1 MPTTTSTTSSSLSA
15 SLSAR
20 RSPAD
25 QVITPPTSLPNTV
38 RNNSTTLAQT
48 TTLSNMEA
56 SIGSLDLTRPALRN
70 TTTTT
75 SSTSSLVTEPL
86 QTTDPDLTTDL
97 QGFTASTNIKVEP
110 EDPPTLAQAAK
121 ASPEVAVKQEPLI
134 SDDATKF
141 LPQASQPTIPSA
153 PGLVNPMEAE
163 VGTQGPHYIVI
174 RVSDE
179 GDFNDA
185 RRSNVWSTN
194 PMYNKALRE
203 LYSPTSQVFL
213 IFTVFMSSEFC
224 GIAKMASEMMW
235 VGERTIFDKSNL
247 RQKFKLQ
254 WVACSRVSYDSVK
267 EFTHEPIYKIIRKN
281 GCELPQDIGGGIHK
295 LLVENQ
301 PEEESQPTLALQ
313 EDDSSALDITA
324 TSFSQDMLMGEGSD
338 AQDSPTLHLNSL
350 FRDTS
355 DMDVDLPEPTTI
367 DFQNKDKDEDQNQDE
382 DDIVSDEE
390 SSSMDLDSNPDTA
403 ADLIEFPSPKAT
415 LLHSPLARK
424 RSISAD
430 GNADLSMER
439 ALADEE
445 QRQLIR
451 DRSMEPTIECTDRK
465 ADDEEEK
472 ERGDKEIE
480 KGEAVSRRDVSPIRA
495 KSPRKLDSPPPSIPS
510 RRWSP
515 SRRRSPPPPQT
526 RSSRRRSPPPPT
538 SSSRYWSPPP
548 PSLRRNRSPPPPRR
562 RPPRRRSPPPPPSH
576 YPRSPPYER
585 LGLAASTSSS
595 YGFRSPPPFPQR
607 SKDPRDRS
615 ASTYVFHS
623 GSGPNYQRDRFSNAP
638 TDPRLLASRNASGS
652 VVPQKRP
659 YDEQSGSMEDDKG
672 TVLGDAV
679 DLPASVF
686 PLEDDADD
694 GMGDHFI
701 SPTQPIN
708 PSATGASSSSSSSAA
723 PGGPSSST
731 STTPSTDPPI
741 QITSITLIPAG
752 MSKNRRKKMR
762 KEALAKPLD
771 F

>member
-25 QVITPPTSLPNTV
+25 QLIAPSTSLPNTV

-56 SIGSLDLTRPALRN
+56 SIDSLDLTRPTLRN
-70 TTTTT
+70 TTTTTTT
-75 SSTSSLVTEPL
+75 SSTSSPVTEPL
-86 QTTDPDLTTDL
+86 QTTDPDLATDL
-97 QGFTASTNIKVEP
+97 QGFTTSTNIKVEP

-121 ASPEVAVKQEPLI
+121 ASSPEVAVKQEPL
-134 SDDATKF
+134 SSEDATKF

-153 PGLVNPMEAE
+153 PGLVNPMGAE
-163 VGTQGPHYIVI
+163 VGAQDPHYIVI

-185 RRSNVWSTN
+185 RRSNIWNTN

-301 PEEESQPTLALQ
+301 PEEEPQPTLALQ

-324 TSFSQDMLMGEGSD
+324 TSFSQDMLMGEGAN
-338 AQDSPTLHLNSL
+338 AQESPTLHLNSL
-350 FRDTS
+350 FMDTS
-355 DMDVDLPEPTTI
+355 DMDVDLPEPTTN
-367 DFQNKDKDEDQNQDE
+367 DFQDKDKDEDQDKDE
-382 DDIVSDEE
+382 GDVDSDEE
-390 SSSMDLDSNPDTA
+390 SHPENSIHLHLQFLQGAGRLRDVDRLHRLKCDPLEGDHHRHQHHHPGTGPHHHHRFEGIDPLHRPVEDRHV
-403 ADLIEFPSPKAT
+403 ADLHLHHHHITLSHLHTNDRDYQRLLLPAT
-415 LLHSPLARK
+415 ASGLRH
-424 RSISAD
+424 RS
-430 GNADLSMER
+430 
-439 ALADEE
+439 
-445 QRQLIR
+445 
-451 DRSMEPTIECTDRK
+451 
-465 ADDEEEK
+465 
-472 ERGDKEIE
+472 
-480 KGEAVSRRDVSPIRA
+480 
-495 KSPRKLDSPPPSIPS
+495 
-510 RRWSP
+510 
-515 SRRRSPPPPQT
+515 
-526 RSSRRRSPPPPT
+526 
-538 SSSRYWSPPP
+538 
-548 PSLRRNRSPPPPRR
+548 RN
-562 RPPRRRSPPPPPSH
+562 
-576 YPRSPPYER
+576 
-585 LGLAASTSSS
+585 
-595 YGFRSPPPFPQR
+595 
-607 SKDPRDRS
+607 DPRILEIDPR
-615 ASTYVFHS
+615 
-623 GSGPNYQRDRFSNAP
+623 SGPNYQRDRFSNAP
-638 TDPRLLASRNASGS
+638 TDPRLLVSRNASSS

-672 TVLGDAV
+672 TILTDAV

-694 GMGDHFI
+694 GMGGHFI

-741 QITSITLIPAG
+741 QITSITLIPSG
-752 MSKNRRKKMR
+752 MSKSRRKKMR

>member
-1 MPTTTSTTSSSLSA
+1 
-15 SLSAR
+15 
-20 RSPAD
+20 
-25 QVITPPTSLPNTV
+25 
-38 RNNSTTLAQT
+38 
-48 TTLSNMEA
+48 MEA
-56 SIGSLDLTRPALRN
+56 SIDSLDLTRPTLRN

-75 SSTSSLVTEPL
+75 SSTSSTATEPL
-86 QTTDPDLTTDL
+86 QTADLDLATDL
-97 QGFTASTNIKVEP
+97 QGFTTSTNIKVEP
-110 EDPPTLAQAAK
+110 EDPPALAQAAK
-121 ASPEVAVKQEPLI
+121 ASSPEVAVKQEPLS

-153 PGLVNPMEAE
+153 PGLINPIEAE
-163 VGTQGPHYIVI
+163 VGAQDPHYIVI

-179 GDFNDA
+179 SDFNDA
-185 RRSNVWSTN
+185 RRSNVWNTN

-281 GCELPQDIGGGIHK
+281 GYELPQDIGGGIHK

-301 PEEESQPTLALQ
+301 PEEEPQPTLALQ
-313 EDDSSALDITA
+313 EEDSSALDIAA
-324 TSFSQDMLMGEGSD
+324 TSFSQDMLMGEDGD
-338 AQDSPTLHLNSL
+338 AQESPTLHLNSL

-367 DFQNKDKDEDQNQDE
+367 DFRDKDEDQYQHENDV
-382 DDIVSDEE
+382 DSDEE
-390 SSSMDLDSNPDTA
+390 GSSMDLDSNLDIA
-403 ADLIEFPSPKAT
+403 ADLIEFPTPKAT
-415 LLHSPLARK
+415 LLHRPPARK

-430 GNADLSMER
+430 GDADLSMER

-451 DRSMEPTIECTDRK
+451 DRSMEPTIERTDRE
-465 ADDEEEK
+465 ADDEEK
-472 ERGDKEIE
+472 EGEDNEME

-495 KSPRKLDSPPPSIPS
+495 KSPRKLYSPPPSIPS

-562 RPPRRRSPPPPPSH
+562 RPPHRRSPPPPPSH
-576 YPRSPPYER
+576 YPQSPPYER
-585 LGLAASTSSS
+585 SGLAASTSSS

-615 ASTYVFHS
+615 ASTYVFHT

-638 TDPRLLASRNASGS
+638 TDPRLLVSRNASSS

-672 TVLGDAV
+672 TVLADAV

-686 PLEDDADD
+686 PLADDADD

-731 STTPSTDPPI
+731 STTPSADPPL